1 LCGSGISFHASH
13 AEPSL
18 YEWSAV
24 TIHPEKITPIVQDLK
39 ILILA
44 KVDSS
49 RA

>member
-1 LCGSGISFHASH
+1 MIDMKEFLKGSPDTVAPRGIGGP
-13 AEPSL
+13 E
-18 YEWSAV
+18 V
-24 TIHPEKITPIVQDLK
+24 EKITPIVQDFK

>member
-1 LCGSGISFHASH
+1 LIEVASNPPDSSSH
-13 AEPSL
+13 FVDVATPS
-18 YEWSAV
+18 
-24 TIHPEKITPIVQDLK
+24 HPEKITRIVQDFK